1 MKNLFWL
8 NVCGVAIA
16 LVSLTLTPMPLI
28 AQVKSGP
35 AITNDNDRQ
44 MVDSL
49 VRSTIVAFNQANL
62 TGNFSVLR
70 DLGSLEFQRVNTDQE
85 LATQFSQFRA
95 LNLDIGA
102 VTLYEPVFTK
112 KPVID
117 QNGYMQLQG
126 YFPTEGIRIEFDL
139 IFSLSEGRWRIQQIS
154 VNATSIPSSVAPRPA
169 SSSPKPTSKGEILQ
183 RKLN

>member
-1 MKNLFWL
+1 MLKKMFWL
-8 NVCGVAIA
+8 PVFGLAIA
-16 LVSLTLTPMPLI
+16 LSSITLAATPLI
-28 AQVKSGP
+28 AQVKPGP

-70 DLGSLEFQRVNTDQE
+70 NLGSLEFQRVNTDQE

-95 LNLDIGA
+95 LNLDIGI
-102 VTLYEPVFTK
+102 VTLYEPVFAK
-112 KPVID
+112 RPMID

-126 YFPTEGIRIEFDL
+126 YFPTQPIRIEFDL
-139 IFSLSEGRWRIQQIS
+139 IFSLMEGRWRIQQIS
-154 VNATSIPSSVAPRPA
+154 VNA
-169 SSSPKPTSKGEILQ
+169 KQ
-183 RKLN
+183 